1 VRFEAETNKEL
12 TFSPSFQI
20 DTVDIDRG
28 EEWRGVRSSKNRRS
42 AEVTAVA
49 GKLINKK
56 VSFD

>member
-28 EEWRGVRSSKNRRS
+28 EEWRGVRISKNRRS
-42 AEVTAVA
+42 SEVTAVA
-49 GKLINKK
+49 GK
-56 VSFD
+56 